1 MPSEAEKAQVR
12 QDTLLSLRERMKP
25 LQAPASARAPSYCLA
40 TGVAA
45 LDQALGGGI
54 AQGKITEFVGKG
66 SNGRTA
72 LAVSLVARVS
82 NGLAIQAPE
91 ASGRSVAW
99 VDAGDCL
106 DVASLKGAGVEMSRV
121 LWLRRSEKQAAKQ
134 ALKAVNLLIG
144 SQDFSLLVLDL
155 VGSGFR
161 KVTQRSSWW
170 MRISRKLQT
179 SKAALLVL
187 AQEPAVFQP
196 SCRVVFSPRQILS
209 EPLSFNVMH
218 RGCGEVRSLS
228 PVQLRRP
235 AG

>member
-1 MPSEAEKAQVR
+1 M
-12 QDTLLSLRERMKP
+12 
-25 LQAPASARAPSYCLA
+25 
-40 TGVAA
+40 
-45 LDQALGGGI
+45 
-54 AQGKITEFVGKG
+54 
-66 SNGRTA
+66 
-72 LAVSLVARVS
+72 S
-82 NGLAIQAPE
+82 NGLAVQASE
-91 ASGRSVAW
+91 TSGRSVAW

-134 ALKAVNLLIG
+134 ALKAINILIG

-187 AQEPAVFQP
+187 AQEPSVFQP

-209 EPLSFNVMH
+209 EPLSFNVTH

-228 PVQLRRP
+228 PIQLRRP